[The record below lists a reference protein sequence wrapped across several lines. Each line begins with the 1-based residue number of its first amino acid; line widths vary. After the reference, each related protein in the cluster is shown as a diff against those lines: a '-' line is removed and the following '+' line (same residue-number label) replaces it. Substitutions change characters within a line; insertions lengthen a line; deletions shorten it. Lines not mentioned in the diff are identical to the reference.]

1 MLGEERLPVVDGVE
15 RGYDFLTLA
24 ALQHP
29 QYYLGASARVL
40 RGCDRVL
47 AGKLGTVIGGGLGSS
62 PVPPVVPGGL
72 CESCEGGERGV
83 LSPGVFMQ
91 PSLTISPARE
101 DCAVLA

>member
-40 RGCDRVL
+40 RGL
-47 AGKLGTVIGGGLGSS
+47 
-62 PVPPVVPGGL
+62 
-72 CESCEGGERGV
+72 
-83 LSPGVFMQ
+83 
-91 PSLTISPARE
+91 
-101 DCAVLA
+101 